1 MTMKKKEIQIFNN
14 EEFGEVRV
22 MGTPDNPL
30 FCATDVAKALGYAN
44 PAKAVIDHCKGV
56 SILETPTPGG
66 KQKMKYIGEA
76 EVYRLI
82 LKSNAPRAEAFQD
95 WVCGEVLPSIRKTG
109 GYVSDAAL
117 DRVKTQLL
125 ATEETLEGI
134 PLYTLGDL
142 RMDVGM
148 DEDILRKTLIGVY
161 LIEKVNGRYEP
172 SRCWADW
179 SWNLR
184 GLMTHRNK
192 LVRKHGKDKLESELV
207 FTDRGRLVVRVIVER
222 MRDLYA
228 ELDEMT
234 KGFER
239 GEFPPIPMPRE
250 EKFVRK
256 MKEEENAD
264 KKLVVVN
271 N

>member
-1 MTMKKKEIQIFNN
+1 MKKNEIKIFNS

-22 MGTPDNPL
+22 IGSPENPL
-30 FCATDVAKALGYAN
+30 FCLADLCKALELDVNNVVRRLEDGVCTKHPIADSMGRMQQAN
-44 PAKAVIDHCKGV
+44 FVNEDGLYDVILDSRK
-56 SILETPTPGG
+56 P
-66 KQKMKYIGEA
+66 EA
-76 EVYRLI
+76 R
-82 LKSNAPRAEAFQD
+82 KFRK
-95 WVCGEVLPSIRKTG
+95 WVTSEVLPSIRKTG

-125 ATEETLEGI
+125 ATEETLEDI

-192 LVRKHGKDKLESELV
+192 LVRKHGKDKLESELL